1 AAVLRLAARSSAAS
15 AMTRAASP
23 DQIQYY
29 LEIIAPQGLPPAAP
43 VVGSS
48 VLVEQIEAPTRYV
61 VLLPLVTR

>member
-1 AAVLRLAARSSAAS
+1 
-15 AMTRAASP
+15 MTRAASP